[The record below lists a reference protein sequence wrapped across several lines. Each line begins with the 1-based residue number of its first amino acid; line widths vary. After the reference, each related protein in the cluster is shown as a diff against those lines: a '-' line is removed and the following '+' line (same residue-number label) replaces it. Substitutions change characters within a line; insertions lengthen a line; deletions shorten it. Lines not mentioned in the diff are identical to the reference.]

1 MSNTY
6 PATCLGSGMR
16 STSPKQFLRYGNH
29 TGYCCQALSTPK
41 ITYPFL
47 FIAKL
52 ICSGKAARCSEKTH
66 SDGRWLWCKNA
77 YRGDGKKPKTSLWT
91 KAWSQF
97 ILCTEA
103 WRVKA
108 TNQAKLFPGHQSH
121 YIKIKYL
128 CDLYLPVTQPG
139 QHATVLKDTLAS
151 CNKYWSPHLQNQ
163 CKTQSSTTTTTGTT
177 KKLESKLLFPYMNGK

>member
-1 MSNTY
+1 MQQHDWGMSNTY

-97 ILCTEA
+97 ILCKIYHPQKHEGLKPPIRQNSFLA
-103 WRVKA
+103 IKA
-108 TNQAKLFPGHQSH
+108 TILKSNTYVI
-121 YIKIKYL
+121 YICL
-128 CDLYLPVTQPG
+128 SLSQGSTQR
-139 QHATVLKDTLAS
+139 
-151 CNKYWSPHLQNQ
+151 C
-163 CKTQSSTTTTTGTT
+163 
-177 KKLESKLLFPYMNGK
+177 